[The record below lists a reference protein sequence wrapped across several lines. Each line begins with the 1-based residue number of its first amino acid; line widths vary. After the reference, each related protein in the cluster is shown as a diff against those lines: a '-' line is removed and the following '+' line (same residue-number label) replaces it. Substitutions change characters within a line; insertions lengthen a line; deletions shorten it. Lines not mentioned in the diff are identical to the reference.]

1 MEKLTI
7 RQAQVMIIFIV
18 LSFLAGMQF
27 SEYRAINRAQEL
39 LRSDR
44 LQYDSN
50 DITYV
55 AIGKKQ
61 IKK

>member
-1 MEKLTI
+1 MKNKI
-7 RQAQVMIIFIV
+7 VDAIINAILIAAMFY
-18 LSFLAGMQF
+18 LGTMY
-27 SEYRAINRAQEL
+27 SEGKAIDRAEEL
-39 LRSDR
+39 LNENR
-44 LQYDSN
+44 LQYNSN